1 MFDTA
6 QDASAT
12 EAHAHRTFRETST
25 DAVHCEEMAVDN
37 LRQVA
42 VFRLDPPLALSGD
55 VKIIVQSTGRIT
67 DKTSFVWF
75 NTE

>member
-1 MFDTA
+1 
-6 QDASAT
+6 
-12 EAHAHRTFRETST
+12 
-25 DAVHCEEMAVDN
+25 MAVDN
-37 LRQVA
+37 QRQVA

>member
-37 LRQVA
+37 QRQVA

-67 DKTSFVWF
+67 GKTSFVWF